1 MEENRNMENLEKE
14 EIVTDLEVYNNDQ
27 EIITEPEET
36 EEANGNGSTLLLAFA
51 VGAAI
56 GGAALGINK
65 LLKIRKDRKI
75 KKESER
81 FEKEVKD
88 RLSKNGFSDEEIENI
103 LNNVLDKDEE
113 SKEEPKEEKKDEKS
127 KEEPKEEK
135 KDEK

>member
-36 EEANGNGSTLLLAFA
+36 EEANGKGSTLLVAYVA
-51 VGAAI
+51 GAAI
-56 GGAALGINK
+56 AGAAIGINK

-75 KKESER
+75 KKENER

-113 SKEEPKEEKKDEKS
+113 SKEEPKEE
-127 KEEPKEEK
+127 PKEEK

>member
-1 MEENRNMENLEKE
+1 MEENRNMEILEKE

-36 EEANGNGSTLLLAFA
+36 EEINEKNNTMLLAMA

-56 GGAALGINK
+56 GGAAIGINK

-75 KKESER
+75 KKDTER

-103 LNNVLDKDEE
+103 LNNVLDKNEE
-113 SKEEPKEEKKDEKS
+113 SNEEPKEEKK
-127 KEEPKEEK
+127 EEK
-135 KDEK
+135 

>member
-1 MEENRNMENLEKE
+1 MEENRIMENLEKE
-14 EIVTDLEVYNNDQ
+14 EIVTDLEVYNN
-27 EIITEPEET
+27 IYL
-36 EEANGNGSTLLLAFA
+36 AAFA

-75 KKESER
+75 KKETER

-103 LNNVLDKDEE
+103 LNNVLDKDEK
-113 SKEEPKEEKKDEKS
+113 SNEEPKEEKK
-127 KEEPKEEK
+127 EEK
-135 KDEK
+135 

>member
-36 EEANGNGSTLLLAFA
+36 EETNGKDNTMLLAMA

-56 GGAALGINK
+56 GGAAIGINK

-75 KKESER
+75 KKETER

-113 SKEEPKEEKKDEKS
+113 SKEEPKEEK
-127 KEEPKEEK
+127 
-135 KDEK
+135 

>member
-36 EEANGNGSTLLLAFA
+36 EEANGNGSIYLAAFA

-56 GGAALGINK
+56 GGAAIGIRA
-65 LLKIRKDRKI
+65 LLKILKDRKI
-75 KKESER
+75 KKENER

-88 RLSKNGFSDEEIENI
+88 RLSANGFSIDEIEDI
-103 LNNVLDKDEE
+103 LKNVLDKNEKPNEE
-113 SKEEPKEEKKDEKS
+113 NQEEK
-127 KEEPKEEK
+127 
-135 KDEK
+135 

>member
-56 GGAALGINK
+56 GGAAIGINK

-113 SKEEPKEEKKDEKS
+113 SKEEPKEEKKDEK
-127 KEEPKEEK
+127 
-135 KDEK
+135 

>member
-1 MEENRNMENLEKE
+1 MEENRIMENLEKE

-36 EEANGNGSTLLLAFA
+36 KEINEKDNTMLLAMA

-56 GGAALGINK
+56 GGAAIGINK

-75 KKESER
+75 KKEAER

-88 RLSKNGFSDEEIENI
+88 RLSKNGFSEEEIENI

-113 SKEEPKEEKKDEKS
+113 PKEEDKEEKK
-127 KEEPKEEK
+127 EEK
-135 KDEK
+135 

>member
-1 MEENRNMENLEKE
+1 MEENKIMENLEKE

-75 KKESER
+75 KKETER

-103 LNNVLDKDEE
+103 LNNVLDKEEE
-113 SKEEPKEEKKDEKS
+113 SKEEPKEEKKDEK
-127 KEEPKEEK
+127 
-135 KDEK
+135 

>member
-1 MEENRNMENLEKE
+1 MEENRIMENLEKE

-36 EEANGNGSTLLLAFA
+36 EEINEKNNTMLLAMA

-56 GGAALGINK
+56 GGAAIGINK

-75 KKESER
+75 KKDTER

-103 LNNVLDKDEE
+103 LNNVLDKNEE
-113 SKEEPKEEKKDEKS
+113 SNEEPKEEKKDEK
-127 KEEPKEEK
+127 
-135 KDEK
+135 

>member
-113 SKEEPKEEKKDEKS
+113 SEEEPKEEN
-127 KEEPKEEK
+127 KEEK
-135 KDEK
+135 

>member
-36 EEANGNGSTLLLAFA
+36 EETNVKGSTLLVAYVA
-51 VGAAI
+51 GAAIAGAAI
-56 GGAALGINK
+56 GINK
-65 LLKIRKDRKI
+65 MLKIRKARKI

-113 SKEEPKEEKKDEKS
+113 SKEEPKEEN
-127 KEEPKEEK
+127 KEEK
-135 KDEK
+135 

>member
-75 KKESER
+75 KKEQER

-113 SKEEPKEEKKDEKS
+113 SEEEPKEEKKDEK
-127 KEEPKEEK
+127 
-135 KDEK
+135 

>member
-1 MEENRNMENLEKE
+1 MEENRIMENLEKE

-36 EEANGNGSTLLLAFA
+36 KEINEKDNTMLLAMA

-56 GGAALGINK
+56 GGAAIGISK

-75 KKESER
+75 KKDNER

-88 RLSKNGFSDEEIENI
+88 RLSKNGFSIEEIENI
-103 LNNVLDKDEE
+103 LNNVLDKNEE
-113 SKEEPKEEKKDEKS
+113 SNEEPKEEKK
-127 KEEPKEEK
+127 EEK
-135 KDEK
+135 

>member
-1 MEENRNMENLEKE
+1 MEENRNMEILENE

-36 EEANGNGSTLLLAFA
+36 EEVNGNGNILLAAFA

-56 GGAALGINK
+56 GGAAMGVNK

-75 KKESER
+75 KKEQER

-88 RLSKNGFSDEEIENI
+88 RLTANGFSDEEIENI
-103 LNNVLDKDEE
+103 INNVLDKNEE
-113 SKEEPKEEKKDEKS
+113 SNEEDKSDKEEK
-127 KEEPKEEK
+127 
-135 KDEK
+135 

>member
-27 EIITEPEET
+27 EIITEPDET
-36 EEANGNGSTLLLAFA
+36 EEANGNGSIYLAAFA

-65 LLKIRKDRKI
+65 LLNIRKDRKI
-75 KKESER
+75 KKENER
-81 FEKEVKD
+81 FEKEVKN

-103 LNNVLDKDEE
+103 IKYVLDTNETPNEE
-113 SKEEPKEEKKDEKS
+113 NQEEK
-127 KEEPKEEK
+127 
-135 KDEK
+135 

>member
-51 VGAAI
+51 VGVAI

-103 LNNVLDKDEE
+103 LNNVLVKDEE
-113 SKEEPKEEKKDEKS
+113 SKEEPKEEKKDEK
-127 KEEPKEEK
+127 
-135 KDEK
+135 

>member
-36 EEANGNGSTLLLAFA
+36 EEANGNGNTLLLAFA

-88 RLSKNGFSDEEIENI
+88 RLTKNGFSDEEIENI

-113 SKEEPKEEKKDEKS
+113 SKEEPKEEKKDEK
-127 KEEPKEEK
+127 
-135 KDEK
+135 

>member
-1 MEENRNMENLEKE
+1 MEENRIMENLGNE
-14 EIVTDLEVYNNDQ
+14 EIITDLEVYNDDQ

-113 SKEEPKEEKKDEKS
+113 SKEEPKEEKKDEK
-127 KEEPKEEK
+127 
-135 KDEK
+135 

>member
-1 MEENRNMENLEKE
+1 MEENRIMENLEKE

-36 EEANGNGSTLLLAFA
+36 EEINEKNNTMLLAMA

-56 GGAALGINK
+56 GGAAIGINK
-65 LLKIRKDRKI
+65 LLKIRKNRKI
-75 KKESER
+75 KKEAER

-103 LNNVLDKDEE
+103 LNNVLDKNEE
-113 SKEEPKEEKKDEKS
+113 SNEEPKEEKK
-127 KEEPKEEK
+127 EEK
-135 KDEK
+135 

>member
-1 MEENRNMENLEKE
+1 MEENKIMENLEKE

-36 EEANGNGSTLLLAFA
+36 EENNEKNNTMLLAMA

-56 GGAALGINK
+56 GGAAIGINK

-75 KKESER
+75 KKDTER

-103 LNNVLDKDEE
+103 LNNVLDKNEE
-113 SKEEPKEEKKDEKS
+113 SNEEPKEEKKDEK
-127 KEEPKEEK
+127 
-135 KDEK
+135 

>member
-36 EEANGNGSTLLLAFA
+36 EEANGNGSIYLAAFA

-75 KKESER
+75 KKEQER
-81 FEKEVKD
+81 FENEVRD
-88 RLSKNGFSDEEIENI
+88 RLSKNGFSIEEIENI
-103 LNNVLDKDEE
+103 LNNVLDTNETPNEE
-113 SKEEPKEEKKDEKS
+113 NQEEK
-127 KEEPKEEK
+127 
-135 KDEK
+135 

>member
-113 SKEEPKEEKKDEKS
+113 SKEEPKEEKKDEK
-127 KEEPKEEK
+127 
-135 KDEK
+135 

>member
-1 MEENRNMENLEKE
+1 MEENRIMENLEKE

-36 EEANGNGSTLLLAFA
+36 KEINEKDNTMLLAMA

-56 GGAALGINK
+56 GGAAIGISK

-75 KKESER
+75 KKDSER

-103 LNNVLDKDEE
+103 LNNVLDKNEE
-113 SKEEPKEEKKDEKS
+113 SNEEPKEEKKDEK
-127 KEEPKEEK
+127 
-135 KDEK
+135 

>member
-36 EEANGNGSTLLLAFA
+36 EETNGNGIIYLAAFA

-75 KKESER
+75 KKENER

-113 SKEEPKEEKKDEKS
+113 SKEEPKEEN
-127 KEEPKEEK
+127 KEE
-135 KDEK
+135 

>member
-88 RLSKNGFSDEEIENI
+88 RLSNNGFSDEEIENI

-113 SKEEPKEEKKDEKS
+113 SKEEPKEEKS
-127 KEEPKEEK
+127 KEEK
-135 KDEK
+135 K

>member
-1 MEENRNMENLEKE
+1 MEENKIMENLEKE

-36 EEANGNGSTLLLAFA
+36 EEANGNGSIYLAASA

-56 GGAALGINK
+56 GGAALGVNK

-75 KKESER
+75 KKENEK
-81 FEKEVKD
+81 FEKEVKN

-113 SKEEPKEEKKDEKS
+113 SKEEPKEEKKDEK
-127 KEEPKEEK
+127 
-135 KDEK
+135 

>member
-1 MEENRNMENLEKE
+1 MEENRIMENLEKE

-36 EEANGNGSTLLLAFA
+36 EEINEKNNTMLLAMA

-56 GGAALGINK
+56 GGAAIGINK

-75 KKESER
+75 KKETER

-88 RLSKNGFSDEEIENI
+88 RLSKNGFSDEEIDNI

-113 SKEEPKEEKKDEKS
+113 SKEEPKEEKK
-127 KEEPKEEK
+127 EEK
-135 KDEK
+135 

>member
-1 MEENRNMENLEKE
+1 MEENRIMENLEKE

-36 EEANGNGSTLLLAFA
+36 KEINEKDNTMLLAMA

-56 GGAALGINK
+56 GGAAIGISK
-65 LLKIRKDRKI
+65 LLKIRKNRKI
-75 KKESER
+75 KKDSER

-103 LNNVLDKDEE
+103 LNNVLDKNEE
-113 SKEEPKEEKKDEKS
+113 SNEEPKEEKK
-127 KEEPKEEK
+127 EEK
-135 KDEK
+135 

>member
-36 EEANGNGSTLLLAFA
+36 EEANGNGRTLLLAFA

-113 SKEEPKEEKKDEKS
+113 SKEEPKEEKKDEK
-127 KEEPKEEK
+127 
-135 KDEK
+135 

>member
-36 EEANGNGSTLLLAFA
+36 EEANGNGSIYLAAFA

-75 KKESER
+75 KKENER
-81 FEKEVKD
+81 FEKEVTD
-88 RLSKNGFSDEEIENI
+88 RLSKNGFSIEEIENI

-113 SKEEPKEEKKDEKS
+113 SKEEPKEEN
-127 KEEPKEEK
+127 KEENKEEK

>member
-1 MEENRNMENLEKE
+1 MEENRIMENLEKE

-36 EEANGNGSTLLLAFA
+36 KEINEKDNTMLLAMA

-56 GGAALGINK
+56 GGAAIGISK

-75 KKESER
+75 KKETER

-88 RLSKNGFSDEEIENI
+88 RLSKNGFSIEEIENI
-103 LNNVLDKDEE
+103 LNNVLDKNEE
-113 SKEEPKEEKKDEKS
+113 SNEEPKEEKK
-127 KEEPKEEK
+127 EEK
-135 KDEK
+135 

>member
-36 EEANGNGSTLLLAFA
+36 EETNGNGSTLLLAFA

-113 SKEEPKEEKKDEKS
+113 SKEEPKEEKKDEK
-127 KEEPKEEK
+127 
-135 KDEK
+135 

>member
-27 EIITEPEET
+27 EIITEHEET
-36 EEANGNGSTLLLAFA
+36 EETNGKGSTLLLAYVA
-51 VGAAI
+51 GATIAGAAI
-56 GGAALGINK
+56 GINK
-65 LLKIRKDRKI
+65 LLKIRKARKI
-75 KKESER
+75 KKENER

-113 SKEEPKEEKKDEKS
+113 SKEEPKEEN
-127 KEEPKEEK
+127 KEEK
-135 KDEK
+135 KEEK